1 MKKYI
6 LLSALAFAGF
16 SVRGEETAASQLD
29 AQEQTTEASE
39 NTIEAFYQTLS
50 VEDSAAFD
58 VFMKSIS
65 ETEIKFKNAIAVAQ
79 IECEQEVTDIIAN
92 SASILQQLKKFT
104 AQETLNVQITVPVS
118 ISKEF

>member
-6 LLSALAFAGF
+6 LLSTLAFAGF
-16 SVRGEETAASQLD
+16 SIRAEEVIAPQLD
-29 AQEQTTEASE
+29 TQEQTTDSSV

-50 VEDSAAFD
+50 TEDSAAFD

-65 ETEIKFKNAIAVAQ
+65 ETEIKLKNAIAAAQ
-79 IECEQEVTDIIAN
+79 IECEQEVTDIIE
-92 SASILQQLKKFT
+92 SSKLVLEQLKKFT

>member
-16 SVRGEETAASQLD
+16 SVRGEETIAPQLD
-29 AQEQTTEASE
+29 TQEQTTEASV
-39 NTIEAFYQTLS
+39 NTIEVFYQTLS
-50 VEDSAAFD
+50 TEEKAAFD

-65 ETEIKFKNAIAVAQ
+65 ETEIKFKNAIATAQ
-79 IECEQEVTDIIAN
+79 IQCEQEVADIIASN
-92 SASILQQLKKFT
+92 ASILAQLKKFT